1 MGGRKA
7 AFQSASR
14 GSVPLVW
21 APRGDATDSP
31 STQSVVAM
39 SSELDLHPP
48 FGMCGMQI
56 AAHIDQAPACSG
68 RREPI
73 EEVA

>member
-7 AFQSASR
+7 AFQSASS

-21 APRGDATDSP
+21 APLGNSSASPMTRRALATGSD
-31 STQSVVAM
+31 V
-39 SSELDLHPP
+39 DLHPP

-56 AAHIDQAPACSG
+56 AAQSNEAPAYGG
-68 RREPI
+68 RRKPI

>member
-7 AFQSASR
+7 AFQSASS

-21 APRGDATDSP
+21 APLGNSSGAS
-31 STQSVVAM
+31 STRAVVAVT
-39 SSELDLHPP
+39 SPLDLHPP
-48 FGMCGMQI
+48 FGTCGMQI
-56 AAHIDQAPACSG
+56 AAHFHQAPACSG

>member
-7 AFQSASR
+7 AIQSASR

-21 APRGDATDSP
+21 APRDDSTGSS
-31 STQSVVAM
+31 STQCVAAM

-56 AAHIDQAPACSG
+56 AAHIHQAPACSG